1 MKNLIVFLLAAL
13 WTITAQATLV
23 SHLETDSFAEV
34 QREIELALQ
43 QNQWTRDE
51 VLLVFDIDNTLLTTN
66 QHFGGDAWFG
76 WQESLLFDD
85 TADKSLLVGE
95 SFGELLTVQG
105 YLFALGKM
113 SATESNLPQIIQEL
127 QQKGRSLLLTSR
139 GHEFRNSTEIALA
152 QNGFQFDQS
161 HQMINASK
169 GIAGKYL
176 PYDLD
181 NPSAYGLTSADL
193 EQLKNRPA
201 RQVTYME
208 GLYMTAGQHKGV
220 MLKTLLHRLGYQPKA
235 IFFVDDHKKHT
246 TNVGITYQNLEPM
259 VYTFNYLGM
268 DGKVKSFQESDK
280 SLVHEKWQLLKSA
293 MGFIFD

>member
-1 MKNLIVFLLAAL
+1 MKNLIVFLSVAL
-13 WTITAQATLV
+13 WTINSQATLV

-34 QREIELALQ
+34 QREIERALQ

-76 WQESLLFDD
+76 WQESLLLDE
-85 TADKSLLVGE
+85 TADKSMLVGE

-113 SATESNLPQIIQEL
+113 SATEENLPQIVREL
-127 QQKGRSLLLTSR
+127 QRQGRSLLLTSR
-139 GHEFRNSTEIALA
+139 GPEFRNSTEIALA

-161 HQMINASK
+161 HQMINASQ

-176 PYDLD
+176 PYDLE
-181 NPSAYGLTSADL
+181 NPSSSGMTPEDVEQVKGRSA
-193 EQLKNRPA
+193 RS
-201 RQVTYME
+201 VTYME

-246 TNVGITYQNLEPM
+246 TNMGITYGSLEPM
-259 VYTFNYLGM
+259 VYTFNYVGM
-268 DGKVKSFQESDK
+268 AGKVRSFQDSDK